1 MFHKGVME
9 LLGGMGEEL
18 FNTGDRVFGKPCVPY
33 LLEPAPIG
41 DMGLPVETLTRLLTG
56 DASITSEV
64 AQKLG
69 EYCGTT
75 TGFWVNLQAQY
86 NEDTKQHT
94 AHI

>member
-1 MFHKGVME
+1 M
-9 LLGGMGEEL
+9 LGE
-18 FNTGDRVFGKPCVPY
+18 T
-33 LLEPAPIG
+33 LEPVHPGEILEDFLADTNLKDAAR

-56 DASITSEV
+56 DTSITSEV

>member
-1 MFHKGVME
+1 M
-9 LLGGMGEEL
+9 LGE
-18 FNTGDRVFGKPCVPY
+18 T
-33 LLEPAPIG
+33 LEPVHPGEILEDFLADTNLKDAAR

-75 TGFWVNLQAQY
+75 TGFWVNLQAQC

>member
-1 MFHKGVME
+1 M
-9 LLGGMGEEL
+9 LGE
-18 FNTGDRVFGKPCVPY
+18 T
-33 LLEPAPIG
+33 LEPVHPGEILEDFLADTNLKDAAR

>member
-1 MFHKGVME
+1 M
-9 LLGGMGEEL
+9 LGE
-18 FNTGDRVFGKPCVPY
+18 T
-33 LLEPAPIG
+33 LEPVHPGEILEDFLADTNLKDAAH